1 MKGISLG
8 SFRLMGLGRH
18 WCAGALA
25 GAILLSGSR
34 AGAAPIRHEDL
45 SSADATAFKEWSRYL
60 LAGPSVW
67 QEVLHPPVTPAVR
80 SAIWESVRTDPGG
93 ADPMVH
99 YLLWKQSLDPTRFA
113 FYHPKLAP
121 AHPGDAHRSSTADP
135 AFGDVLERD
144 ALDDHERDADVP
156 IDPIG
161 TGPESPAGPRAE
173 HPLART
179 GDGRMGNLEESP
191 REIEPVSES
200 GLPIKVSQ
208 RAREPERLR
217 LGWRTTGGWGRAGAA
232 GEAPR

>member
-121 AHPGDAHRSSTADP
+121 ALDKIIRAMPTAPQQLIPPSVTSSSGTPSTTTNETPTSSSIPSEQGLNPPP
-135 AFGDVLERD
+135 APEPSTLLL
-144 ALDDHERDADVP
+144 ALGMA
-156 IDPIG
+156 
-161 TGPESPAGPRAE
+161 
-173 HPLART
+173 
-179 GDGRMGNLEESP
+179 
-191 REIEPVSES
+191 
-200 GLPIKVSQ
+200 
-208 RAREPERLR
+208 
-217 LGWRTTGGWGRAGAA
+217 GWGIWRSRRGKSN
-232 GEAPR
+232 P

>member
-1 MKGISLG
+1 MKGISLV

-18 WCAGALA
+18 WSAGALA

-121 AHPGDAHRSSTADP
+121 ALDKIIRATPTAPQELIPPSVTSSSGTPSTTTNETP
-135 AFGDVLERD
+135 APPSIPSEQGLNPPPAPEPSTLLL
-144 ALDDHERDADVP
+144 ALGMA
-156 IDPIG
+156 
-161 TGPESPAGPRAE
+161 
-173 HPLART
+173 
-179 GDGRMGNLEESP
+179 
-191 REIEPVSES
+191 
-200 GLPIKVSQ
+200 
-208 RAREPERLR
+208 
-217 LGWRTTGGWGRAGAA
+217 GWGIWRSRRGKSN
-232 GEAPR
+232 P